1 MVELIKKLLRE
12 HLSEAEFDK
21 GGHSVERIKQR
32 IASIPDSD
40 LSFNVKEVI
49 FHNLD
54 KIQNTDFSTKKTFTV
69 MLGKFTPDPKSKLYV
84 TDEQGKGYYRIW
96 TDEPNS
102 EIKDSTG
109 DEFWMIIRNNII
121 HTVFLRKSWQ
131 TNNASLNAEKLRV
144 DYAFKNIDQAI
155 NQLGKKQTDKLESSE
170 PIVVINGVKWVVNA
184 KDETIFKKNKPT
196 EIHSI
201 SDVLDQVD
209 EPTQEKIL
217 SFL

>member
-21 GGHSVERIKQR
+21 AGHSVERIKQR

-155 NQLGKKQTDKLESSE
+155 NQLGKKQVDKLESSE

>member
-1 MVELIKKLLRE
+1 MIGLIRKLLRE
-12 HLSEAEFDK
+12 HLAEAEFDK
-21 GGHSVERIKQR
+21 AGHSIERIKQR

-49 FHNLD
+49 FYNLD
-54 KIQNTDFSTKKTFTV
+54 KINRTDFSTKKSFTV
-69 MLGKFTPDPKSKLYV
+69 MLGKFNPDPTSNLYV
-84 TDEQGKGYYRIW
+84 TDEKGRGYYRIW
-96 TDEPNS
+96 TDEPNA

-131 TNNASLNAEKLRV
+131 TAKADLNAEKLKV
-144 DYAFKNIDQAI
+144 DYAFKNVDQAI
-155 NQLGKKQTDKLESSE
+155 QVLGKKDNNKFDKVE

-184 KDETIFKKNKPT
+184 KDETIYKKNKPT
-196 EIHSI
+196 EKHSI
-201 SDVLDQVD
+201 SDILDQVD

>member
-1 MVELIKKLLRE
+1 MVTLIKKLLRE
-12 HLSEAEFDK
+12 HLAEAEFDK
-21 GGHSVERIKQR
+21 SGHSVERIKQR

-49 FHNLD
+49 FYNLD
-54 KIQNTDFSTKKTFTV
+54 KIQNTDFSTKKTFTI
-69 MLGKFTPDPKSKLYV
+69 MLGKFKPDPNSNLYV
-84 TDEQGKGYYRIW
+84 TDEKGRGYYRIW
-96 TDEPNS
+96 TDEVNS

-121 HTVFLRKSWQ
+121 QTVFLRKSWQ
-131 TNNASLNAEKLRV
+131 TQNADLNSEKLRV
-144 DYAFKNIDQAI
+144 DYTFKNVDQAI
-155 NQLGKKQTDKLESSE
+155 SQLGKKLGKEESIE
-170 PIVVINGVKWVVNA
+170 PIVIINGVKWVVDSKN
-184 KDETIFKKNKPT
+184 ETMYKKNKPT
-196 EIHSI
+196 EIHNI